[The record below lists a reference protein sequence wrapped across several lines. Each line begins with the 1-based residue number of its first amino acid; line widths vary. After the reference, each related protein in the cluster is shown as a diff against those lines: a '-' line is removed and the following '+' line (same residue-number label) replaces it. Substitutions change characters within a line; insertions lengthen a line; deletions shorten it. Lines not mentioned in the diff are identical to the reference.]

1 MTPLAGSL
9 SSSARWAWM
18 SGVCMD
24 ITDRKQAEDH
34 MRAALR
40 DKEVLRQEVHHR
52 VKNNLQ
58 VISSLL
64 SLQAGYIEDPRGQA
78 MFADCWVVRPPTGG
92 YHT

>member
-1 MTPLAGSL
+1 
-9 SSSARWAWM
+9 M

-24 ITDRKQAEDH
+24 TTDRKQAEDH
-34 MRAALR
+34 PRAALR
-40 DKEVLRQEVHHR
+40 DREMLLREVHHR

-78 MFADCWVVRPPTGG
+78 TFAELTHQRKS
-92 YHT
+92 